1 MNFSEEL
8 IKLKGMIHNS
18 HQDSNEVK
26 QLVESLNRYLIE
38 MQAELG
44 EICMEY
50 DFDLNEI
57 YKSKILSVRNIKDLN
72 ALCQF
77 SFNQKWKLVV
87 NKICNKNFKIYLCLI
102 VYLKSIKLA

>member
-1 MNFSEEL
+1 MNFSDEL

-18 HQDSNEVK
+18 HQDSNVVK

-57 YKSKILSVRNIKDLN
+57 YKSKILSVKNIRDMT

-77 SFNQKWKLVV
+77 SSNQKWKLVV
-87 NKICNKNFKIYLCLI
+87 NQKYILKLKIYLC
-102 VYLKSIKLA
+102 